1 MTGQLASPANWPPQ
15 PERSTPRRGA
25 DGLPAESGA
34 HGARP
39 AARAVAGIMLC
50 LCRVRMPG
58 TQLVTPDA
66 ASNGLQGWDMLQGTV
81 LLRGWTVSDA
91 SPLHHGTPRAP
102 RRGNGP
108 GPGPLMCCMWRQRS
122 HTRCWCSQLTTR
134 HCLPGVICRR
144 PAWLPRPP
152 WPALTIPAARR
163 HNVPSGV
170 SVSQPSSAVIPPIG
184 RISRVAP
191 CTVRHCRWSD
201 PLPVHAAEP
210 TARLGHATT

>member
-1 MTGQLASPANWPPQ
+1 MTGQLASPATWPPQ
-15 PERSTPRRGA
+15 PDRSTPDAGPA
-25 DGLPAESGA
+25 GCPAESGA
-34 HGARP
+34 HGARL

-50 LCRVRMPG
+50 LCHVRMPG
-58 TQLVTPDA
+58 TQLVTPMRRQM
-66 ASNGLQGWDMLQGTV
+66 GCTGGTCC
-81 LLRGWTVSDA
+81 
-91 SPLHHGTPRAP
+91 RAP
-102 RRGNGP
+102 FSCAAGP
-108 GPGPLMCCMWRQRS
+108 CPTRPPASRNSPSTSSRKWSGARALMWCMWRQRS

-191 CTVRHCRWSD
+191 GTVRHCRWSD